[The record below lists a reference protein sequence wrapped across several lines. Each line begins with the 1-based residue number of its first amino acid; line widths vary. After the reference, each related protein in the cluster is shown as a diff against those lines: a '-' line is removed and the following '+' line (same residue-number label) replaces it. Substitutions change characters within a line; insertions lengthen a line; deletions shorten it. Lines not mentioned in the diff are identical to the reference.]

1 MGILRG
7 FLLFFLCSLLV
18 LCLFI
23 LGIIT
28 TISLTILNP
37 EFVNSELDKFDIYS
51 LVIDKFT
58 AQLPIEG
65 AQEAIDT
72 IVTDLKPWLKEQ
84 TNTAIYAGYAYLKG
98 NRELNIV
105 IPLESLKLSLKQN
118 LRQYAMASLP
128 PELAGLPE
136 DVIET
141 YLSQAYDKIDTLI
154 PKQFEITETTLGKET
169 MAVLE
174 QAKQIVSY
182 IKLTYVAAVVLA
194 ILMILFIAMVHR
206 WRTKPLV
213 RSIGISFITVSIT
226 TAIMVIISRAGD
238 TIANLLPINNE
249 LIPGLQEK
257 LAQLV
262 TEITAPLIVYSI
274 AFLITGIILIIISIL
289 VKSPECN
296 KGYTRFS
303 EQPQ

>member
-7 FLLFFLCSLLV
+7 FLSFFLCSLLV

-37 EFVNSELDKFDIYS
+37 EFVTSELDKFDIYS
-51 LVIDKFT
+51 VVIDKFT

-72 IVTDLKPWLKEQ
+72 IITDLKPWLKEQ

-118 LRQYAMASLP
+118 LRQYAISSLP

-154 PKQFEITETTLGKET
+154 PKQFEITETSLGKET

-194 ILMILFIAMVHR
+194 ILMVLFIAMVHR
-206 WRTKPLV
+206 WRTKPLA
-213 RSIGISFITVSIT
+213 RSIGISFITVGIT

-262 TEITAPLIVYSI
+262 TEVTAPLLIYGI
-274 AFLITGIILIIISIL
+274 AFLITGIILIIISVL
-289 VKSPECN
+289 VKSPEYN
-296 KGYTRFS
+296 KIAR
-303 EQPQ
+303 